1 MTPQRWKKRATR
13 SRRTIPSSSTFD
25 APKTIMT
32 SELPKI
38 SVAETLAE
46 KIVALQAGGLPAAT
60 TRKCEDLLIDVVG
73 LCVTARKADYVE
85 SRLAGWDNDGPC
97 TAIGH
102 KRTLTAAGA
111 AFVNG
116 TAAHGEDFDDTFEGG
131 PVHAGAVIVP
141 AVLAA
146 CERHNPDGRIALTGI
161 AVGTEVL
168 CRLSLVVPKAVHKAG
183 FHPTAIFGAMGAAA
197 GVGAALGLNAKQIVD
212 ALGVAGS
219 MAGGI
224 IEYLAE
230 GAWTKRLHAGWAAQS
245 GLRAAL
251 LARQGFVGPRT
262 VFEGVHGLF
271 HGFAHTTHGDYD
283 ALTGDFGTRWVT
295 DTLAF
300 KPYPCGTMAQ
310 PYIDCA
316 RRLAARGVKAE
327 DVEEIMCEVA
337 EGTVHR
343 LWEPLADKQR
353 PRNGYSAKF
362 ATPYLLAT
370 GFVKGGVGLG
380 AFTEDA
386 IRDAAVLA
394 LAAKVKFVIDP
405 DNPYPNNYT
414 GHIRATLKDGSVIE
428 ERQPYLRGG
437 AQEPLTRQDVM
448 DKFAL
453 NAEHGGWTAAQSD
466 ATLKLLAGL
475 YHGKI
480 DLSSLRS

>member
-1 MTPQRWKKRATR
+1 MT
-13 SRRTIPSSSTFD
+13 SGL
-25 APKTIMT
+25 PKT
-32 SELPKI
+32 
-38 SVAETLAE
+38 SVAEALAD
-46 KIVALQAGGLPAAT
+46 KIVALKAGSLPAVT

-73 LCVTARKADYVE
+73 LSVTARNEDYIA
-85 SRLAGWDNDGPC
+85 SALAGYDDDGPC

-102 KRTLTAAGA
+102 RRTLNAAGA

-131 PVHAGAVIVP
+131 PVHAGAVVVP

-146 CERHNPDGRIALTGI
+146 CERHNPDGRMALIGI
-161 AVGTEVL
+161 AIGTEVL

-183 FHPTAIFGAMGAAA
+183 FHPTAVFGAIGAAA
-197 GVGAALGLNAKQIVD
+197 GVGAALGLNARQIVD
-212 ALGVAGS
+212 ALGIAGS

-245 GLRAAL
+245 GIRAAL
-251 LARQGFVGPRT
+251 LARGGFVGPRT

-271 HGFAHTTHGDYD
+271 HGFAHTTKGDYD
-283 ALTGDFGTRWVT
+283 ALTGDFGIRWVT

-327 DVEEIMCEVA
+327 DIAGIICEVA

-353 PRNGYSAKF
+353 PRNGYAAKF
-362 ATPYLLAT
+362 AVPYLLAT
-370 GFVKGGVGLG
+370 GFVHGGVGLG
-380 AFTEDA
+380 AFTERA
-386 IRDAAVLA
+386 IGDPRVLA

-414 GHIRATLKDGSVIE
+414 GHIRAMLTDGSVIE

-437 AQEPLTRQDVM
+437 AQQPLTRQDVT
-448 DKFAL
+448 DKFML
-453 NAEHGGWTAAQSD
+453 NAQHGGWSKAQGDAALRLMS
-466 ATLKLLAGL
+466 GL
-475 YHGKI
+475 YQGKI
-480 DLSSLRS
+480 DLSSVRN